1 MGKEVELTD
10 SNFAE
15 EVTNS
20 AIPVLVDF
28 WAEWCQPCRMI
39 APSVEE
45 IAQEYE
51 GKIKVGKLNVDHNQQ
66 TAARYGI
73 MSIPTLILFK
83 GTEVVTQVV
92 GAQSKN
98 KLVAMISKAL

>member
-15 EVTNS
+15 EVIN
-20 AIPVLVDF
+20 AKIPVLVDF

-39 APSVEE
+39 APTLEE

-51 GKIKVGKLNVDHNQQ
+51 GRIKVGKLNVDHNQQ

-83 GTEVVTQVV
+83 GAEVMTQVV
-92 GAQSKN
+92 GAQAKS